1 MAGRSRIIAQEVG
14 IVAMHNPQC
23 YMGLVTVGSLW
34 SLDKLS
40 TGEKMPDFQKH
51 LYLILFPNEALVASQ
66 LSPEDFGKH
75 YSIGSPRHFT
85 GKVIFAEI
93 DVTFRNEY
101 LRIDEYLALTES
113 GKPGV
118 PKRTKFVKSYRVLE
132 HIDFSKL
139 LKLYL
144 VTTDGLTLGLDKG
157 TEPPLQSEKGRVQVY
172 QEICPLRLLVASHLD
187 PRQFGNYITR
197 ETWSKG
203 APKIFFTQ
211 YDIDVE
217 EIVSSNAVT
226 AYGMGPLPN
235 VNPANLPLALKELQA
250 APSKKTKT
258 VSLNPNLDVMSY
270 KAIQP
275 GFWFASAEST
285 VFYRM
290 PTMDELHK
298 KHYSWWR
305 HL

>member
-1 MAGRSRIIAQEVG
+1 MGAHRPAEPSFRFDLEQEQ
-14 IVAMHNPQC
+14 N
-23 YMGLVTVGSLW
+23 
-34 SLDKLS
+34 
-40 TGEKMPDFQKH
+40 MPDFQKH

-85 GKVIFAEI
+85 GKVIFAEV
-93 DVTFRNEY
+93 DVSFRHEY

-113 GKPGV
+113 GRPGA

-132 HIDFSKL
+132 HIDFSAL
-139 LKLYL
+139 RKLYL
-144 VTTDGLTLGLDKG
+144 VTTNGAILGLEKG
-157 TEPPLQSEKGRVQVY
+157 QEPQRHGPGGRVQVY

-187 PRQFGNYITR
+187 PRQFGNYITQ

-217 EIVSSNAVT
+217 EVVNSNEVRAF
-226 AYGMGPLPN
+226 GMGPLPN
-235 VNPANLPLALKELQA
+235 VNPANLPQALKELQA
-250 APSKKTKT
+250 DAKKRTKT

-275 GFWFASAEST
+275 GFWFASADVT

-298 KHYSWWR
+298 KHYSWWKQ
-305 HL
+305 L